1 MTGGGAGCKVSLEGG
16 RILLIMKKNSFIYY
30 LTQNLLGAGA
40 LIVAILFFFALYK
53 IRDIISVIGSFL
65 NILMP
70 LIYGLIITFLLS
82 PLCNKVEELLE
93 KWIPASEKRGR
104 QRQILIR
111 GVSVAFSVLSALVL
125 VILLLVL
132 VLPQFFGSVINLI
145 NNVPTISETI
155 SGWIEN
161 GLSSATPE
169 HQAQALELYENVGQY
184 FQNWLENT
192 LLPQVQ
198 SMLGSVSEG
207 LLGLLNL
214 LKNLILGLVVSVY
227 LMFSRKKF
235 LAQSRKLLYG
245 VFSAKWGNH
254 ILWLCREISDTFQD
268 FLLGKIVDSLIIGV
282 ICYIGMCILRLPY
295 AVLISTVI
303 GITNIIPYFGPLIGM
318 IPTTLLLL
326 TVSPAQALTFLIFV
340 LILQQV
346 DGNVIG
352 PRILGTATGLSSFW
366 VLASLVIFGGMFGF
380 VGMIIG
386 VPIFAVIYDLVQM
399 GVEYLLEQH
408 QLPLDSHVYENMDY
422 VDLETHTV
430 LQRKKKGKKERE
442 EKNK

>member
-1 MTGGGAGCKVSLEGG
+1 
-16 RILLIMKKNSFIYY
+16 MKKHSFFAY
-30 LTQNLLGAGA
+30 LTQSLLGAGA

-82 PLCNKVEELLE
+82 PLCNKAEELLE
-93 KWIPASEKRGR
+93 RWIPQSEKRGR
-104 QRQILIR
+104 QRRILIR
-111 GVSVAFSVLSALVL
+111 GVSVAFAVLSALIL

-145 NNVPTISETI
+145 NNVPTISATI

-161 GLSSATPE
+161 ALSSATPE
-169 HQAQALELYENVGQY
+169 HQAQALELYENVGGY
-184 FQNWLENT
+184 LEDWLENT
-192 LLPQVQ
+192 LLPQTQ
-198 SMLGSVSEG
+198 SMLGSVSVG
-207 LLGLLNL
+207 LLGLVNL

-254 ILWLCREISDTFQD
+254 ILWLCREISDTFRD

-282 ICYIGMCILRLPY
+282 ICYIGMSIMRLPY

-326 TVSPAQALTFLIFV
+326 TVSPMQALTFLIFV

-346 DGNVIG
+346 DGNIIG

-366 VLASLVIFGGMFGF
+366 VLSSLVIFGGMFGF
-380 VGMIIG
+380 IGMVIG

-399 GVEYLLEQH
+399 GVEYLLNLH
-408 QLPLDSHVYENMDY
+408 QLPQETRVYENMDY

-430 LQRKKKGKKERE
+430 LQREKKGKKQEGKDEKPE
-442 EKNK
+442 EKDI

>member
-1 MTGGGAGCKVSLEGG
+1 
-16 RILLIMKKNSFIYY
+16 MKKNSFFDY
-30 LTQNLLGAGA
+30 LTQSLLGAGA

-53 IRDIISVIGSFL
+53 IRDIITIIGSFL

-82 PLCNKVEELLE
+82 PLCNKVEGLLE
-93 KWIPASEKRGR
+93 QWIPQSEKKGR
-104 QRQILIR
+104 QRRTLIR
-111 GVSVAFSVLSALVL
+111 GLSVAFTVLSALIF

-132 VLPQFFGSVINLI
+132 VLPQFFGSVLNLI
-145 NNVPTISETI
+145 NNIPTISETI
-155 SGWIEN
+155 THWIEN
-161 GLSSATPE
+161 AISSASPE
-169 HQAQALELYENVGQY
+169 TQEQVLELYENVGSYLQE
-184 FQNWLENT
+184 WVENT
-192 LLPQVQ
+192 LLPQIQ
-198 SMLGSVSEG
+198 SMLGSVSVG

-227 LMFSRKKF
+227 LMISRKKF
-235 LAQSRKLLYG
+235 LAQSRKLLYSI
-245 VFSAKWGNH
+245 FSAKWGNH
-254 ILWLCREISDTFQD
+254 ILWLCREASDTFQD

-282 ICYIGMCILRLPY
+282 ICYIGMCIMRLPY

-346 DGNVIG
+346 DGNIIG

-366 VLASLVIFGGMFGF
+366 VLSSLIIFGGMFGF
-380 VGMIIG
+380 VGMVIG

-399 GVEYLLEQH
+399 GVKYLLELH
-408 QLPLDSHVYENMDY
+408 QLPQDSHVYENMDY
-422 VDLETHTV
+422 VDLETRTV
-430 LQRKKKGKKERE
+430 LQKVKKEKRTDRRTE
-442 EKNK
+442 ENTGEKKEKPESENHRQE